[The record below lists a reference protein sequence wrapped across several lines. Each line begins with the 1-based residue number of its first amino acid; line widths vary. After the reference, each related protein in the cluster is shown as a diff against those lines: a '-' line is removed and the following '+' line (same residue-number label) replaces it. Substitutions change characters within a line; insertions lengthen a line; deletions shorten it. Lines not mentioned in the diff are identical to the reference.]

1 MDALP
6 LRRFWLFPGAAG
18 RRMRVACTFL
28 LLVASECVGITGA
41 RASERAAEAARR
53 VTPALAQA
61 LHAQD
66 LRLGSAL
73 LIRILKLER
82 ELEVWVEGA
91 EGHRLF
97 RRYPICAYSGGLG
110 PKLRQGDLQS
120 PEGFYRVGPGQM
132 NPASR
137 YHLSFN
143 LGYPNAYDR
152 AHGRT
157 GDFLMVHG
165 NCVSIGCYAMGDAAI
180 EEIYTLMAAAFA
192 QGQPAVPVHAFPFR
206 FDRPDVEQRL
216 QDPRWGD
223 FWRDLREGWDAFERA
238 RRPPEIRVEAGR
250 YRIGTAGD

>member
-1 MDALP
+1 MDAFP
-6 LRRFWLFPGAAG
+6 LRRFWLFPGAVG
-18 RRMRVACTFL
+18 RRVRVACTFV
-28 LLVASECVGITGA
+28 LLVASACAGITGA

-192 QGQPAVPVHAFPFR
+192 QGQRAVPVHAFPFR

-223 FWRDLREGWDAFERA
+223 FWRDLREGWNAFERA